1 MKRPSIGKER
11 IWPSQTVVIYGI
23 DFSGAADAGK
33 KMFVAKCAL
42 LKKPRDLTLLVH
54 SVLPARQLPGGGLS
68 PQEATAAV
76 RSELLAATKD
86 QVTVV
91 VGVDSPPAIAKEFM
105 TGNWTTWAR
114 QFSKVYQTPEAFR
127 EATSVFDGSKRREP
141 KRWTDVEHKTPLP
154 PQNLRMYKQTW
165 WAIKGIFA
173 PLSQQGFC
181 VVPCM
186 DFSGS
191 HVLMESCPASV
202 LKRLELY
209 TEPYKGKTAKHGQR
223 RRVILDHLKIG
234 VPIGRNSK
242 TLLSVQMADPKLLPA
257 LVADSGADALDAVLA
272 ALGAACSISREDFP
286 VPEDGK
292 MLDIYKLE
300 ACAKTR
306 YESYVRDQL
315 DDISSGL
322 LVRLKVERILQNFE
336 ANPRNSKAQAG
347 LLTGCKLYSCVLCR
361 CCSMD
366 VSGKA
371 FGRVPYGTLLLA
383 TTMLLAH
390 GLEGVLGCRKWCSEH
405 LDFTGDALL
414 HGKLWV
420 MFSSSFLHGTHSH
433 FLREA
438 FLMILAGVPLE
449 VFCGGLPDL
458 RSCRLQLQLAHF
470 AMDLEAEPGLQPD
483 ATRTLLAVLLVGDQ
497 GLAQFFGISPE
508 TANGLLLAARFIP
521 EIFSPLSTRLRS
533 YPLVFGSVFLVMLLV
548 AFSLPAELTVSNSLL
563 FWFFVHC
570 FFRAYPSLLALG
582 PPREFAATDYLG
594 HIYGALAAV
603 LLGGWQLFRRLTVMG
618 SPHLQSW
625 LALTVLCIST
635 LP

>member
-223 RRVILDHLKIG
+223 RRVILDHLKRG

-300 ACAKTR
+300 ACV
-306 YESYVRDQL
+306 Y
-315 DDISSGL
+315 
-322 LVRLKVERILQNFE
+322 
-336 ANPRNSKAQAG
+336 
-347 LLTGCKLYSCVLCR
+347 C
-361 CCSMD
+361 
-366 VSGKA
+366 
-371 FGRVPYGTLLLA
+371 
-383 TTMLLAH
+383 
-390 GLEGVLGCRKWCSEH
+390 
-405 LDFTGDALL
+405 
-414 HGKLWV
+414 
-420 MFSSSFLHGTHSH
+420 
-433 FLREA
+433 
-438 FLMILAGVPLE
+438 
-449 VFCGGLPDL
+449 
-458 RSCRLQLQLAHF
+458 
-470 AMDLEAEPGLQPD
+470 
-483 ATRTLLAVLLVGDQ
+483 
-497 GLAQFFGISPE
+497 
-508 TANGLLLAARFIP
+508 
-521 EIFSPLSTRLRS
+521 
-533 YPLVFGSVFLVMLLV
+533 
-548 AFSLPAELTVSNSLL
+548 
-563 FWFFVHC
+563 
-570 FFRAYPSLLALG
+570 
-582 PPREFAATDYLG
+582 
-594 HIYGALAAV
+594 
-603 LLGGWQLFRRLTVMG
+603 
-618 SPHLQSW
+618 
-625 LALTVLCIST
+625 
-635 LP
+635 